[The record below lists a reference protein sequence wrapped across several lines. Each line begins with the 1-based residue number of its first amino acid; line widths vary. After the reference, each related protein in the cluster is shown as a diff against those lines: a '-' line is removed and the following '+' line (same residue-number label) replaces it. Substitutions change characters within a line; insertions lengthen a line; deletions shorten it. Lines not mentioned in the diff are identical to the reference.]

1 MKFSKI
7 LHRFALVLSLSL
19 PVVALAPALVAA
31 QQPPSPVIIV
41 IDMQEVLRKS
51 TAVQDVQ
58 KQIEQTRSSYQSE
71 LQTKEKELREA
82 DQELSRQR
90 TILSS
95 EAFAEKRRGLE
106 EQLAGFQRD
115 IGARKQMLEKSF
127 AQGMRQIEAQLIK
140 IADDIAA
147 ERGAN
152 LVLPKSNVLLVH
164 PDFEATDEALKRLNS
179 ALPAM
184 KLPAN

>member
-1 MKFSKI
+1 MRLSQAFYR
-7 LHRFALVLSLSL
+7 LALVIGLLL
-19 PVVALAPALVAA
+19 PAVVSAPLPVAA

-58 KQIEQTRSSYQSE
+58 KQIEQTRSTYQSE
-71 LQTKEKELREA
+71 LQQKEKELREA

-95 EAFAEKRRGLE
+95 DAFAEKRRQLE

-115 IGARKQMLEKSF
+115 IGARKQALEKSF
-127 AQGMRQIEAQLIK
+127 AQGMRQIEGRLIK

-179 ALPAM
+179 ALPSM
-184 KLPAN
+184 KLPQN